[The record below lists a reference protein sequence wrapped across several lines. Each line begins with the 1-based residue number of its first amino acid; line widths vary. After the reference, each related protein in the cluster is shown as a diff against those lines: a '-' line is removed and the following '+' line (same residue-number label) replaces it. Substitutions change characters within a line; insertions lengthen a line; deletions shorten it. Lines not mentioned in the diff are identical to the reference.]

1 MLNRVSP
8 KNQNLQEYLQYEDIQ
23 VRLTD
28 PIII

>member
-8 KNQNLQEYLQYEDIQ
+8 KNRNLQEYLQYVNIK